1 MIRTR
6 LQGDTP
12 FFPNMLNN
20 GKVEVCLKEDVDKAL
35 AEKDEE
41 IAALKHAI
49 NMADAEYFKLKRCRD
64 ECERQFQEKVEEIA
78 ILLGELNACKKV
90 FGGWRSYKDDP
101 PKENDAEGFIFCGH
115 QRYAFQPEAETEYF
129 VDVGHLDIDGTLCMF
144 NDWHEGQE
152 IFEIDYWFPL
162 PKHPQ
167 EKE

>member
-35 AEKDEE
+35 AEKDQE
-41 IAALKHAI
+41 ISA
-49 NMADAEYFKLKRCRD
+49 
-64 ECERQFQEKVEEIA
+64 
-78 ILLGELNACKKV
+78 LLGKLNGLRTV
-90 FGGWRSYKDDP
+90 FKGWRSYKDDP
-101 PKENDAEGFIFCGH
+101 PQANGNDDFIFCGH
-115 QRYAFQPEAETEYF
+115 QRYAFQSEAETEYF
-129 VDVGHLDIDGTLCMF
+129 VDVGKLDMDGTLCMW
-144 NDWHEGQE
+144 NDWYEGQE

-162 PKHPQ
+162 PKHPH

>member
-6 LQGDTP
+6 MQGETP

-41 IAALKHAI
+41 IRKWKAA
-49 NMADAEYFKLKRCRD
+49 RD
-64 ECERQFQEKVEEIA
+64 ECERQFQEKVDEIA
-78 ILLGELNACKKV
+78 VLLGELNACKKV

-101 PKENDAEGFIFCGH
+101 PQANGNDDFIFCGH
-115 QRYAFQPEAETEYF
+115 QRYAFQSEAETEYF
-129 VDVGHLDIDGTLCMF
+129 VDVGKLDMDETLCMW

-162 PKHPQ
+162 PKHPH
-167 EKE
+167 EKD